1 MKRLIAFAA
10 LAVLVLAVSGCQKK
24 QAAVETAA
32 VEPAAKPDYVAVV
45 NGVKIPRS
53 IFDEELAKVT
63 QNGVRKIPEDRL
75 LKISDNIVNRL
86 IEEELLTQEVRKQ
99 GVVVTPEETEAQYDE
114 YKARFKGEEQF
125 DNYLKHGKVTP
136 EIIKERLTRSYSLT
150 KLLDKLGKLSV
161 SDEDIQNAYNAGIRM
176 FTDPEQVHAAHILVR
191 LNEKDDAEK
200 EKEAKAKIEGA
211 LKKLKKGED
220 FGEIAKAVS
229 EDTTTAP
236 KGGDLGFFKA
246 GQMVPAFEKAAF
258 ALKAGEYTREAV
270 RTPFGLHLIKSFE
283 KKPERVRPLDEVRE
297 KVATSLR
304 NKAMFKAR
312 RELVKSLRSTAEIE
326 KLEGDVNAT
335 GADPAPAAVPAAP
348 EAPAPAPQPAVEA
361 APQAPAPAPA
371 NAAAPAPAAEA
382 PAGN

>member
-1 MKRLIAFAA
+1 MKRSVSFFV
-10 LAVLVLAVSGCQKK
+10 LAVLVVTVTGCQKK
-24 QAAVETAA
+24 QAVVEAA
-32 VEPAAKPDYVAVV
+32 STEPAAKPDHVAIV

-53 IFDEELAKVT
+53 VFDEELAKVT
-63 QNGVRKIPEDRL
+63 QNGVRKIPDDRL
-75 LKISDNIVNRL
+75 MKISDNIVNRL
-86 IEEELLTQEVRKQ
+86 IEEELLTQEVKKQ
-99 GVVVTPEETEAQYDE
+99 EIVVTPEETEAQYEE
-114 YKARFKGEEQF
+114 YKARFKGQEQF

-150 KLLDKLGKLSV
+150 KLLDKLGKLAV

-176 FTDPEQVHAAHILVR
+176 FTDPEQVHASHILIR

-200 EKEAKAKIEGA
+200 EKAAKAKIDEA

-220 FGEIAKAVS
+220 FGEIAKAMS

-258 ALKAGEYTREAV
+258 GLKPGEYTREAI

-304 NKAMFKAR
+304 NKALFKAR
-312 RELVKSLRSTAEIE
+312 RELVKSLRAGAEIE

-335 GADPAPAAVPAAP
+335 GTDPAPAVASPAG
-348 EAPAPAPQPAVEA
+348 EAPAPAAQAPTEA
-361 APQAPAPAPA
+361 AQQAPATAP
-371 NAAAPAPAAEA
+371 NAAAPAPAQEA